1 MFEGLSWAVN
11 LVFLLGMGK
20 KGSPTKKEDL
30 CSPAGADQGG
40 MVHAG
45 SLVAPAL

>member
-20 KGSPTKKEDL
+20 EGSPQKKEDL
-30 CSPAGADQGG
+30 HSPAGADQGG
-40 MVHAG
+40 YGACR
-45 SLVAPAL
+45 